1 MVIRRIGLCAVAFG
15 SCLGAAI
22 GLRSLLLFFDPL
34 ASSTSSFAAI
44 AFGCVLATIALWIR
58 SGQPDRLRVVGAFV
72 VPALVLA
79 VGVMVAPLLLAI
91 AMGVYLGS
99 DAITQSF
106 AVAAG
111 VMTLAGAVALVRTLG
126 LARAVTLVLL
136 SLLGLASFAPVGAAA
151 EPVVLDV
158 TAPMLFGFTN
168 AAAIGVALVLAV
180 AAGAWAAFMYA
191 DAAGRGVEAERS
203 LT

>member
-1 MVIRRIGLCAVAFG
+1 MIRRVGLCAVAFG
-15 SCLGAAI
+15 SCLGAAL
-22 GLRSLLLFFDPL
+22 GLHSLVLLFNPL
-34 ASSTSSFAAI
+34 ASLGLGVAAI
-44 AFGCVLATIALWIR
+44 GAGCVLATALVWVR
-58 SGQPDRLRVVGAFV
+58 SGQPDRFRVVGAFV

-79 VGVMVAPLLLAI
+79 VSVMVAPLLLAT
-91 AMGVYLGS
+91 AMGVYLGL
-99 DAITQSF
+99 DAVTRSF

-111 VMTLAGAVALVRTLG
+111 LMTLTGAVALVRTLG

-158 TAPMLFGFTN
+158 TAPMLFRFTS
-168 AAAIGVALVLAV
+168 AAAIAVALLLAV

-191 DAAGRGVEAERS
+191 DAASRGVEAERS